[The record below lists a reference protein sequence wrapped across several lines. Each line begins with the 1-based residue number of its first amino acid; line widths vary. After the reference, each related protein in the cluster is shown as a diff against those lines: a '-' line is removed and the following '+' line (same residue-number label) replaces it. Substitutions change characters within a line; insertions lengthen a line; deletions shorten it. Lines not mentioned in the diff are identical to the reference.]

1 MADDARPAATSV
13 ARLLLANVARL
24 TAAGAPGFAAAPVRP
39 LAAWSTSVHAF
50 RDSILVSVART
61 AVGTRYVR
69 GGESFQGGFDCSGLI
84 RYIMRALDVTVPRTA
99 AEQADAGLALGR
111 DPARLLPG
119 DLLTFGTGARGASHV
134 GIYVGNGRFVHASS
148 VAGRV
153 IESDVRRPPS
163 RLVKVWRDTRRVL
176 SDAGADSS
184 LVRGDS

>member
-1 MADDARPAATSV
+1 M
-13 ARLLLANVARL
+13 RLLLANVARL
-24 TAAGAPGFAAAPVRP
+24 TAAGAPRFSAAPVRP
-39 LAAWSTSVHAF
+39 LAAWSTSVHSF

-99 AEQADAGLALGR
+99 AEQGDAGLALGR
-111 DPARLLPG
+111 DPARLVPG
-119 DLLTFGTGARGASHV
+119 DLLTFGSGTRGASHV

-176 SDAGADSS
+176 SDASADST
-184 LVRGDS
+184 LARGDS